1 MNTRVRFFYR
11 LDGKSF
17 SLDRQLLHSI
27 FMMSCR
33 NGTHGRCHYS
43 YDEQVDFR
51 QQCSKQQQC
60 DCYTR
65 NSPAYPVPRSIHFDS
80 TIQVSQDKS
89 VLFCV
94 LREILQVQMFTF
106 LGAHGD
112 ADLFVLEQKSPS
124 EVAADGARQFL
135 VHGQDRDLICFLS

>member
-1 MNTRVRFFYR
+1 MALVRFFYR

-17 SLDRQLLHSI
+17 SLDSQFLHSI
-27 FMMSCR
+27 FIVSCH
-33 NGTHGRCHYS
+33 NGAHGRCHCS

-65 NSPAYPVPRSIHFDS
+65 NSPAYPVPRSIYFDS

-89 VLFCV
+89 VFFCV
-94 LREILQVQMFTF
+94 LGEIFQVQMFTF
-106 LGAHGD
+106 LGAHVD
-112 ADLFVLEQKSPS
+112 ADIFVLEQKTLG

-135 VHGQDRDLICFLS
+135 VHGQHRDLICFLS